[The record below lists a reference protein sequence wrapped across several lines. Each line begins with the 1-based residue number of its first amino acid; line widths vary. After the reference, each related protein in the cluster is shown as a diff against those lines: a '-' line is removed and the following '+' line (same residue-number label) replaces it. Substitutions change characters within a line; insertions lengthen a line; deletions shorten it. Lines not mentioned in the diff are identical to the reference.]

1 MLVKVNY
8 IQPTSSSLD
17 IADDDIRNFF
27 LKRGFDIDSD
37 IYDCTDEDSGYLDEL
52 VEEKIEVP
60 AGQSWEFNE
69 VSEYDFRE
77 HVKNVLRTLQT
88 EMRQQHYKKVIAEF
102 LQNHFDKIH
111 IYGKS
116 DFIDYRINKSDIE
129 SLLKKE

>member
-27 LKRGFDIDSD
+27 LNRGFNIDSD

-69 VSEYDFRE
+69 VSEYEFRK
-77 HVKNVLRTLQT
+77 HVRNVLSTLQR
-88 EMRQQHYKKVIAEF
+88 EMSQQYYKKVIEEF
-102 LQNHFDKIH
+102 LTKHSDKIH
-111 IYGKS
+111 IYDKN

>member
-27 LKRGFDIDSD
+27 LKRGFNIDSD
-37 IYDCTDEDSGYLDEL
+37 IYDCTDEESGYLDEL

-60 AGQSWEFNE
+60 VGQSWEFNE
-69 VSEYDFRE
+69 VSEYEFRE
-77 HVKNVLRTLQT
+77 HVKNVLSALQT
-88 EMRQQHYKKVIAEF
+88 EMRQQRYKKVIEEF
-102 LQNHFDKIH
+102 LHNHFDKIR
-111 IYGKS
+111 IYDKS

-129 SLLKKE
+129 SLLEKE